1 MGCSNKQ
8 QMFLFTTIW
17 TRHFGVTSI
26 PFVWLFLGGY
36 FIPYAAPVSD
46 VGYSY
51 QNILR
56 IIIWLF
62 FLVVYSQAGMPLFGY
77 RKLSKI

>member
-8 QMFLFTTIW
+8 QMFLCKAMW
-17 TRHFGVTSI
+17 TRHFGATLI
-26 PFVWLFLGGY
+26 PFVWLFLSRY
-36 FIPYAAPVSD
+36 IILYAAPVSD
-46 VGYSY
+46 IGYSY

-62 FLVVYSQAGMPLFGY
+62 FLVVYSQAGMPLFGS